1 MGDTIDEHTTG
12 ALVDQHGIYQSAC
25 GCRTALTL
33 LAGQELPRCLGC
45 DEVVHWR
52 LVQIVRPS
60 QPAVPRRS
68 SSVSSVRLRSA
79 KRARFDSASGE
90 D

>member
-1 MGDTIDEHTTG
+1 MGDTTNDNTTG
-12 ALVDQHGIYQSAC
+12 TLVDQHGIYQSVC

-45 DEVVHWR
+45 DEIVRWR
-52 LVQIVRPS
+52 LVQLVRPS
-60 QPAVPRRS
+60 QPAPRRP
-68 SSVSSVRLRSA
+68 SSVRLRST

-90 D
+90 E

>member
-52 LVQIVRPS
+52 LVQLVRPS
-60 QPAVPRRS
+60 QPAQPRRS
-68 SSVSSVRLRSA
+68 SSVRIRSA